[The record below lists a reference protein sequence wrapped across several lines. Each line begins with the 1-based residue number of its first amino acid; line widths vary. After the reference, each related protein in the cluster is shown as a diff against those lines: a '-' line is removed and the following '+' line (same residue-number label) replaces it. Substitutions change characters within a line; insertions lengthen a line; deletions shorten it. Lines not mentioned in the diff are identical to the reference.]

1 MLFISV
7 AKSGPDLAISINIK
21 LPFFGF
27 LSKSK
32 WLFQTQTSGYT
43 ASNCRQFEIYF
54 NSTTTSSTPRTLEYV
69 TIDRGSATRPSS
81 GLGTTNQF
89 VTPLPQDE
97 TKEEDDEN
105 DDLERPRS
113 GLQSSIRDLE

>member
-1 MLFISV
+1 M
-7 AKSGPDLAISINIK
+7 N
-21 LPFFGF
+21 
-27 LSKSK
+27 
-32 WLFQTQTSGYT
+32 
-43 ASNCRQFEIYF
+43 IYF

-89 VTPLPQDE
+89 VTPLPQDD
-97 TKEEDDEN
+97 TKEEDDDEN